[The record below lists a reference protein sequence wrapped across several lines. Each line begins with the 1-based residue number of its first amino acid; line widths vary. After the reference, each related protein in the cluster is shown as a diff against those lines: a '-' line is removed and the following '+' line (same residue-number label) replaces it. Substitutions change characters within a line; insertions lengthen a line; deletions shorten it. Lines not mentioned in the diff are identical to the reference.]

1 MSTRRVLVTGAS
13 GGVGEGI
20 ALACGEAGW
29 EVWIAARRAAQGKAV
44 ADAVTARGGV
54 GRFVTCDVGEED
66 EVASVIGEVTAGSSP
81 LHAIVHNATSGY
93 SSVPHPPPEITLE
106 ELEDHVRVALRALY
120 FLARHG
126 HDPLGRSRGSLVVTT
141 SEAGFE
147 GKRRLAAYA
156 AVKAAQRGMVRALAR
171 EWGPDGIRANCVA
184 PLANSPAMED
194 AFVRDPT
201 MAARVFGRIPLGRVG
216 DPESD
221 IGRVVR
227 YLIGDDAGF
236 LTGQTIMADG
246 GSCPIT

>member
-1 MSTRRVLVTGAS
+1 M
-13 GGVGEGI
+13 
-20 ALACGEAGW
+20 
-29 EVWIAARRAAQGKAV
+29 
-44 ADAVTARGGV
+44 D
-54 GRFVTCDVGEED
+54 
-66 EVASVIGEVTAGSSP
+66 
-81 LHAIVHNATSGY
+81 AIVHNATSGY
-93 SSVPHPPPEITLE
+93 SSVPHPPSEITLD

-126 HDPLGRSRGSLVVTT
+126 HDPLGRSRGTLVVTT

-156 AVKAAQRGMVRALAR
+156 AVKAAQRGMLRALAR
-171 EWGPDGIRANCVA
+171 EWGPDGIRVNCVA

-227 YLIGDDAGF
+227 FLIGDDAQF